1 MISDSYD
8 LKLTDNVIYEAD
20 CARITVGGDN
30 IGMSASISNKSLNS
44 GPGADCLSSRYRCQP
59 LR

>member
-8 LKLTDNVIYEAD
+8 LKLIDGVVYEAD

-30 IGMSASISNKSLNS
+30 IGMLFLNPQRLSRRGLS
-44 GPGADCLSSRYRCQP
+44 G
-59 LR
+59 

>member
-8 LKLTDNVIYEAD
+8 LKVTDNVIYEAD

-30 IGMSASISNKSLNS
+30 IGMPPSI
-44 GPGADCLSSRYRCQP
+44 PQQLSRLCPRG
-59 LR
+59 

>member
-8 LKLTDNVIYEAD
+8 LKVTDNVIFEAD

-30 IGMSASISNKSLNS
+30 IGMSSLD
-44 GPGADCLSSRYRCQP
+44 PQQLS
-59 LR
+59 

>member
-20 CARITVGGDN
+20 CARITIGGDN
-30 IGMSASISNKSLNS
+30 IGMPASIPPTSFSASL
-44 GPGADCLSSRYRCQP
+44 GADCLFSRHRCQP
-59 LR
+59 LC

>member
-8 LKLTDNVIYEAD
+8 LKLTDNVIFEAD

-30 IGMSASISNKSLNS
+30 IGMPPSLNS
-44 GPGADCLSSRYRCQP
+44 FLDPALGADCPSSRHRCQP

>member
-8 LKLTDNVIYEAD
+8 LKVTDGVIFEAD

-30 IGMSASISNKSLNS
+30 IGMPPN
-44 GPGADCLSSRYRCQP
+44 PQQLSRP
-59 LR
+59 

>member
-30 IGMSASISNKSLNS
+30 IGMPAST
-44 GPGADCLSSRYRCQP
+44 PQQLSRPSPRR
-59 LR
+59 